1 MTVMIARKRRTLHV
15 ARRNNFLNTYNLIYN
30 INNLVGVFFAGNDT
44 PPRTMS
50 RIQASFSIP
59 RSPSIPYVQ
68 VLDTELS
75 NKYGGICL
83 SRRYLI
89 DPTELVLQLKKKPD
103 MIRYTTGNTSDEDSD
118 DSEYKYCD

>member
-1 MTVMIARKRRTLHV
+1 MC
-15 ARRNNFLNTYNLIYN
+15 
-30 INNLVGVFFAGNDT
+30 FAGNDT

-50 RIQASFSIP
+50 HIQVNVSLP

-68 VLDTELS
+68 VLDTES
-75 NKYGGICL
+75 SKKYGGICL

-89 DPTELVLQLKKKPD
+89 DPTELVLQLKKNPA

-118 DSEYKYCD
+118 DSEYTYCD